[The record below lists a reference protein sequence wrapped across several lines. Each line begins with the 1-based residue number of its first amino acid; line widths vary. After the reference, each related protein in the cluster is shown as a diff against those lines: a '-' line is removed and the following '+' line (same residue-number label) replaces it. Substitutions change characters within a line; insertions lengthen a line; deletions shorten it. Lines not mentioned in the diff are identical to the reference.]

1 MKMRT
6 KQTVRVAK
14 SLKASVKPAESTNRK
29 RSTNATLAGA
39 KPKTPI
45 RESNSPRKARP
56 SSKTAPRTTR
66 EQKTTRAEKTARI
79 AKVAAAKRSA
89 KPPRKRSEPGVPAVR
104 QPDGVSCGWATTK
117 WLLDSFGVLDVTDR
131 QLRAELNTDAEHG
144 VRAWW
149 NRRIAPF
156 VGRKFGKDWEAGE
169 GTLPMAIFSALRKRG
184 IVLKNPVRLERF
196 SNFTDYLYDTFREGG
211 RAAILLWRMDGLLH
225 WMGVDRQKGAIR
237 IMDPARG
244 RYVPFQRGIEYWEC
258 GDRKPNFLVFGFV
271 RA

>member
-1 MKMRT
+1 MKPRT
-6 KQTVRVAK
+6 K
-14 SLKASVKPAESTNRK
+14 KP
-29 RSTNATLAGA
+29 
-39 KPKTPI
+39 I
-45 RESNSPRKARP
+45 
-56 SSKTAPRTTR
+56 
-66 EQKTTRAEKTARI
+66 
-79 AKVAAAKRSA
+79 AAAKRPKVAVEPSGKTKPKKAARTTLAVA
-89 KPPRKRSEPGVPAVR
+89 KPKNVARGSNSPKKVVTSPKTAAKTTSRAAKAVATKRVAKPSRKRREPGVHAVL

-131 QLRAELNTDAEHG
+131 QLRTELNTDAERG

-149 NRRIAPF
+149 NSRIASF
-156 VGRKFGKDWEAGE
+156 VNRKFGKDWEAGE

-244 RYVPFQRGIEYWEC
+244 RYVPFQRGIEYWES